1 MHQFSAKGYF
11 VPSLMLGVSV
21 VQ

>member
-1 MHQFSAKGYF
+1 MHQFSAKGYC
-11 VPSLMLGVSV
+11 VPSLMLGLSV